1 MFPSYPSM
9 LQEAINM
16 RYVGVTEADYEW
28 ITDQIMQVANRWVKD
43 RNSNKNCLAIR
54 ITASLGIGLH
64 CFDL

>member
-1 MFPSYPSM
+1 
-9 LQEAINM
+9 M